1 MDTNESSHGDTN
13 LKHTTRPDNH
23 DISEHLSGT
32 AAAAAGVEFARLCGV
47 LKRTPRTGWVLR
59 KVPHPESVAD
69 HSWRVAVLCLLL
81 QRNNNQTPQLD
92 ISRAIEMAMVHDLAE
107 SIVGDI
113 APSDNVPKEE
123 KQKLETDA
131 IHQIATTLDHATN
144 HPISPA
150 ADDDSSTPSAQMP
163 QNKVERTCDRL
174 LRVFEE
180 YERRESPEAKAV
192 KDLDLLDMLVQA
204 DEYELANPGLDL
216 EEFFV
221 GTPPTRFH
229 TTVVRDMA
237 QEVHR
242 QREMRRCQTK
252 TDDLP
257 TNQET
262 VKREEASTTLSKHDS
277 YFIQTYASANPSH
290 SPEVIE
296 SIVRALRKSETT
308 KLENLN

>member
-1 MDTNESSHGDTN
+1 MKAMDANEPSHGDTN
-13 LKHTTRPDNH
+13 LKRTQPDDDNF
-23 DISEHLSGT
+23 SEELSGT

-81 QRNNNQTPQLD
+81 QRDNNQTPQLD
-92 ISRAIEMAMVHDLAE
+92 TSRAIEMAMVHDLAE

-131 IHQIATTLDHATN
+131 IHKIAATLDHATN
-144 HPISPA
+144 HPIIPA
-150 ADDDSSTPSAQMP
+150 ADDSSTPSAQMP

-216 EEFFV
+216 DEFFV

-252 TDDLP
+252 TDLP

-262 VKREEASTTLSKHDS
+262 VKKEETSTILSKHDS
-277 YFIQTYASANPSH
+277 DFIQTYASANPSH
-290 SPEVIE
+290 SPEDIE

-308 KLENLN
+308 ELENLN